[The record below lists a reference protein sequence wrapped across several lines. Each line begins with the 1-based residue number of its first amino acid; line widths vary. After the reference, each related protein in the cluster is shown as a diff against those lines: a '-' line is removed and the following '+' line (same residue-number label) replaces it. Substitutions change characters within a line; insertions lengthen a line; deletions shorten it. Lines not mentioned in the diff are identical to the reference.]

1 MGEKLGIRAYARS
14 KNVSHVAVLKAI
26 KTGRLA
32 RAVSR
37 DRAGRPRIDAAI
49 ADLEWD
55 DNVDP
60 SARRERKAGGR
71 PTESERGLFGDVA
84 RAAAPRPSDPN
95 LPSYTD
101 SRAIRELYQARLAR
115 LEYEKQAG
123 NLVDADGVRVE
134 AYKAGRS
141 LRDSL
146 LSFPSRVAA
155 RLAAETSE
163 HAVREILLEEMR
175 LVLEQ
180 LSDEGLGRD
189 KSDGDSR

>member
-26 KTGRLA
+26 KTGRLS
-32 RAVSR
+32 RAVSH
-37 DRAGRPRIDAAI
+37 DRAGKPRIDAAI

-55 DNVDP
+55 ENVDP
-60 SARRERKAGGR
+60 SARRDRKAGGR
-71 PTESERGLFGDVA
+71 PTEDEPGLFGRVS
-84 RAAAPRPSDPN
+84 RAAERRPSDPN

-134 AYKAGRS
+134 AYKAARS
-141 LRDSL
+141 LRDAL
-146 LSFPSRVAA
+146 LAFPSRISA
-155 RLAAETSE
+155 RLASETNE
-163 HAVREILLEEMR
+163 HAVRELLVTEIS
-175 LVLEQ
+175 LVLEE
-180 LSDEGLGRD
+180 LSDVGLGRGKD
-189 KSDGDSR
+189 DGQRG